1 MTSNNSK
8 DYSDRSKT
16 SKQSMEPLH
25 IGGQTVYFESSE
37 EMSQFD
43 GDADFIMTSPPYWNL
58 KDYGH
63 ENQIGYDE
71 AYEEYLDRLQRV
83 WDACYEA
90 TSEHAIM
97 VVNIGDRRHKKR
109 FYPIG
114 MDIYNRMENWKLL
127 DNLIWYKPN
136 SLPQPAYYLD
146 KLFDDKYENLLI
158 FGKNYDYEYTFNK
171 IRVEQ
176 KYKGVDPREEKLN
189 DKGRSVGNVLKMR
202 AYRPPTIKN
211 QNYHAAAY
219 PEELVYALM
228 YTFSNE
234 GDTVLDP
241 FLGSGTTLKV
251 ARKLD
256 RKGVGFEIDEEYRDL
271 IAERIQEDMDEPQ
284 WEQLD
289 ILSDEQPTNDKK
301 PSSDS
306 SLSDFTDS

>member
-1 MTSNNSK
+1 
-8 DYSDRSKT
+8 
-16 SKQSMEPLH
+16 MEPLH
-25 IGGQTVYFESSE
+25 IDDQTAYFESSE
-37 EMSQFD
+37 EISQLD
-43 GDADFIMTSPPYWNL
+43 EEADFIMTSPPYWNL

-63 ENQIGYDE
+63 ENQIGYNE
-71 AYEEYLDRLQRV
+71 TYEEYLDHLQRV

-90 TSEHAIM
+90 TSEDAVM

-114 MDIYNRMENWKLL
+114 MDIYKKMENWKLL

-171 IRVEQ
+171 IRVDQ
-176 KYKGVDPREEKLN
+176 KYKDVDPREEKLN

-202 AYRPPTIKN
+202 AYRPPTIKD
-211 QNYHAAAY
+211 QNYHIAAY

-251 ARKLD
+251 ARKMG
-256 RKGVGFEIDEEYRDL
+256 REGVGFEIDEEYRDL
-271 IAERIQEDMDEPQ
+271 IAERIKEDMDEPQ

-301 PSSDS
+301 PSADS

>member
-1 MTSNNSK
+1 
-8 DYSDRSKT
+8 
-16 SKQSMEPLH
+16 MEPLH
-25 IGGQTVYFESSE
+25 IDGQTVYFESSE
-37 EMSQFD
+37 EMTQFD
-43 GDADFIMTSPPYWNL
+43 GEADLVITSPPYWNL

-63 ENQIGYDE
+63 ENQIGHDE
-71 AYEEYLDRLQRV
+71 KYEEYLDRLQRV
-83 WDACYEA
+83 WNACYEA
-90 TSEHAIM
+90 TSEDAIM
-97 VVNIGDRRHKKR
+97 IINIGDRRHKKK

-114 MDIYNRMENWKLL
+114 MDIYNRMEKWNLVE
-127 DNLIWYKPN
+127 NLIWYKPN

-158 FGKNYDYEYTFNK
+158 FAKDYSYDYTFNK

-176 KYKGVDPREEKLN
+176 KYKGVDPREDKLN
-189 DKGRSVGNVLKMR
+189 DNGRSIGNVLKMR

-251 ARKLD
+251 ARKMN
-256 RKGVGFEIDEEYRDL
+256 REGVGFEIDEEYRDL
-271 IAERIQEDMDEPQ
+271 IAERIQEDMERPA

-289 ILSDEQPTNDKK
+289 ILSDEQPTNAKK
-301 PSSDS
+301 QSTES
-306 SLSDFTDS
+306 SLSDFTPDS

>member
-1 MTSNNSK
+1 
-8 DYSDRSKT
+8 
-16 SKQSMEPLH
+16 MEPLRVDD
-25 IGGQTVYFESSE
+25 QTVYFESSE
-37 EMSQFD
+37 EMSRFD
-43 GDADFIMTSPPYWNL
+43 GEADFVVTSPPYWNL

-71 AYEEYLDRLQRV
+71 AYEDYLDRLQRV

-90 TSEHAIM
+90 TGEDAVM
-97 VVNIGDRRHKKR
+97 VINIGDRRHEKR

-114 MDIYNRMENWKLL
+114 MDIYGRMDNWKLL
-127 DNLIWYKPN
+127 DNLVWYKPN

-146 KLFDDKYENLLI
+146 KLFDDKYENLLV

-176 KYKGVDPREEKLN
+176 KYKGVDPREDKLN
-189 DKGRSVGNVLKMR
+189 DEGRSVGNVLRMR
-202 AYRPPTIKN
+202 AYRPPTIKD

-228 YTFSNE
+228 YTFSDE

-251 ARKLD
+251 ARKMG
-256 RKGVGFEIDEEYRDL
+256 REGVGFEIDEEYRDL
-271 IAERIQEDMDEPQ
+271 IAERIREDMDEPR

-301 PSSDS
+301 PGADS